1 VLGSP
6 IYKTL
11 NAELNIEDE
20 SGLYS
25 YLLERGVIQKNTKV
39 NFTLLSGGV
48 SNRTVLIDFEDGSS
62 WVMKQALA
70 KLRVDGDWFC
80 SPERIFY
87 EAEAMRWL
95 ERYVPGN
102 TPELVFED
110 RSEYILAMEAVQ
122 LPFENLK
129 ILLINSPPKSEYF
142 TSAGKLL
149 GHIHLQGSKE
159 GNCIPELFNDVHFFH
174 SLRIEPYYLET
185 IKQVEDT
192 GGFYKTLIDD
202 TNKDRFTIVHGDY
215 SPKNLLVK
223 NHKLI
228 LLDHEVTHFG
238 DGTFDLG
245 FFMAHLLSKANHLP
259 DHRREFLTGATQFFQ
274 AYNEVVNGLNKSREQ
289 RAVRHTIGCLLARVC
304 GLSPLE
310 YLSQEQRRTQK
321 ALALQLMKDI
331 PRSINKMVSKF
342 KDLIDARNKKD

>member
-1 VLGSP
+1 M
-6 IYKTL
+6 L
-11 NAELNIEDE
+11 N
-20 SGLYS
+20 
-25 YLLERGVIQKNTKV
+25 YLRDGERMGENTKV
-39 NFTLLSGGV
+39 RISQLSGGV
-48 SNRTVLIDFEDGSS
+48 SNRTVLLEFDDGSS
-62 WVMKQALA
+62 WVMKQALE
-70 KLRVDGDWFC
+70 KLRVDEDWFC

-95 ERYVPGN
+95 HRYVPGN

-122 LPFENLK
+122 PPFENLK
-129 ILLINSPPKSEYF
+129 TLLINSQPKSEYF

-149 GHIHLQGSKE
+149 GQIHLQGSKE
-159 GNCIPELFNDVHFFH
+159 ENCIPELFNNVHFFH

-185 IKQVEDT
+185 LKQVEDT

-223 NHKLI
+223 NGKLI

-259 DHRREFLTGATQFFQ
+259 DHRRELLTGTTQFFQ

-310 YLSQEQRRTQK
+310 YLSQGQRRTQK

-331 PRSINKMVSKF
+331 PRSVNKMVSKF
-342 KDLIDARNKKD
+342 KDLIDA